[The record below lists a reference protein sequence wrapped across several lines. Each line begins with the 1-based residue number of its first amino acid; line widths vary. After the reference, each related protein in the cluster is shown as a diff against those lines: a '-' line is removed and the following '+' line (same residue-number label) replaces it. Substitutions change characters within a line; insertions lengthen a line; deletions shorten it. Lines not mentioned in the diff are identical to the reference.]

1 MSDIMIG
8 ISGLL
13 SNAWRFLM
21 HTLVP
26 GTQIAFGVFFIG
38 LALIPVGFEFLSI
51 AVGHNVGEVG
61 TSGGKYGARGSKR
74 VNVSQKRK
82 GDTK

>member
-1 MSDIMIG
+1 MSDVMIG

-21 HTLVP
+21 HTVVP
-26 GTQIAFGVFFIG
+26 GTGIAYGVFFIG
-38 LALIPVGFEFLSI
+38 LALIPVGFQFLSI

-61 TSGGKYGARGSKR
+61 APGGKYGSRSSKR
-74 VNVSQKRK
+74 VSVSQKRK
-82 GDTK
+82 GDTR